1 MQRLYDSTNHKINTY
16 SPAGRAEWGTVKA
29 DLFQS
34 TTFDLSVPPP
44 RTLELYRCAYS
55 VHNKAHLTWSQA
67 DRYGTGN
74 LSTSNQQLQQRRNRR
89 ALVFSSNLCCCKQ
102 PLDVPTYPVYQ
113 VPCVESPSVRNEIG
127 IYANYVQ
134 HHLAS
139 RHDDIQLG
147 WRFASRTGTHGE
159 CHHCC
164 FISATSSPAFLHFES
179 VEDELLYFLGN
190 LMLETAENV
199 RDLLL
204 LCANSGCKMFP

>member
-1 MQRLYDSTNHKINTY
+1 MQRLYYSTNHKINTY

-44 RTLELYRCAYS
+44 PPRTLELYYRCAYS

-74 LSTSNQQLQQRRNRR
+74 LSTSNQQLQQQRRNRR
-89 ALVFSSNLCCCKQ
+89 ALVFSSNLCCCKH
-102 PLDVPTYPVYQ
+102 PSTRRANLSCIPGSVCRVSCYPQ
-113 VPCVESPSVRNEIG
+113 WDRNICKLRATSPGKQARRHSIG
-127 IYANYVQ
+127 IEIRQQNR
-134 HHLAS
+134 HH
-139 RHDDIQLG
+139 
-147 WRFASRTGTHGE
+147 
-159 CHHCC
+159 C
-164 FISATSSPAFLHFES
+164 FISATSAPAFLHFES

>member
-1 MQRLYDSTNHKINTY
+1 MQRLYYSTNHKINTY

-44 RTLELYRCAYS
+44 PRTLERYRCAYL

-74 LSTSNQQLQQRRNRR
+74 LSTSNQQLLQQRRNRR
-89 ALVFSSNLCCCKQ
+89 ALVFSSNLCCCCKQ

-147 WRFASRTGTHGE
+147 QRFASRTGTTASSVPLQLQHSSISNPSRMS
-159 CHHCC
+159 C
-164 FISATSSPAFLHFES
+164 FIFWAT
-179 VEDELLYFLGN
+179 
-190 LMLETAENV
+190 
-199 RDLLL
+199 
-204 LCANSGCKMFP
+204 